1 MKIKKALIIASHPD
15 DDILGCGG
23 IFSKFKGII
32 DFRVIFIAEG
42 STARFEKNDLDC
54 KEVRSQIKKRT
65 QYGIKS
71 LKYLGIFNYKFYN
84 LPCGRLDQFPLIE
97 INKIIEKE
105 INSFKPDTV
114 FTHSDCDSNKD
125 HSKVYDSSIIATRP
139 GSGVKNLISYEV
151 LSSTEWGFSKTF
163 SPNLFFQLSKEDVNN
178 KWEALKFYKSE
189 TKPFP
194 YPRSKKGIETLSNY
208 RGLQS
213 GNEYAEAFK
222 LIRGNI

>member
-54 KEVRSQIKKRT
+54 EEVRSQIKKRT
-65 QYGIKS
+65 QYGIES

>member
-1 MKIKKALIIASHPD
+1 MKIKKVLIIASHPD

-23 IFSKFKGII
+23 IFSKFKGIV

-54 KEVRSQIKKRT
+54 EEVRSQIKKRT